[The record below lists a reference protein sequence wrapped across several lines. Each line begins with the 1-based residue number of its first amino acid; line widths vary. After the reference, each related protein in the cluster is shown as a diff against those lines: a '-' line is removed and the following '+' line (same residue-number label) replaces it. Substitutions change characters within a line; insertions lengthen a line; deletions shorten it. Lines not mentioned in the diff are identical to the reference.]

1 MEEDVMINAL
11 AVIAKILMID
21 FNRRNGLK
29 EKSPHFVIALDLN
42 AKKSIVSAML
52 QEKSV
57 G

>member
-1 MEEDVMINAL
+1 MINAL

-52 QEKSV
+52 QEKV
-57 G
+57 WDELQM